1 MDEDVDYSA
10 NATTMPPVA
19 EEPLDPAAEIKILKT
34 NMNDLFL
41 VLMGAIIL
49 FMQVWSFSIGA
60 LANYINHQRRLNF
73 SVRLCIVGSRQR
85 PFQERHQHSDEERR
99 RHVRWMARFLVMRVR
114 WFAAIFLN
122 KSPGITCF
130 VSISDMVL
138 PLAKATL
145 SLDSITSLLLTS
157 HKINFHSCFSRCRSI
172 HICFP
177 VPRQFSLFWILFK
190 GHLRDDLRHNYF
202 WGDIWEIWLHGLHN
216 IFDNRHWDHLSHTG
230 RASYFVE

>member
-1 MDEDVDYSA
+1 MDYSA

-49 FMQVWSFSIGA
+49 FMQVWSFIIGA
-60 LANYINHQRRLNF
+60 LANYTKHQRRLNF

-157 HKINFHSCFSRCRSI
+157 HKINFHSCFSR
-172 HICFP
+172 
-177 VPRQFSLFWILFK
+177 
-190 GHLRDDLRHNYF
+190 
-202 WGDIWEIWLHGLHN
+202 
-216 IFDNRHWDHLSHTG
+216 
-230 RASYFVE
+230 